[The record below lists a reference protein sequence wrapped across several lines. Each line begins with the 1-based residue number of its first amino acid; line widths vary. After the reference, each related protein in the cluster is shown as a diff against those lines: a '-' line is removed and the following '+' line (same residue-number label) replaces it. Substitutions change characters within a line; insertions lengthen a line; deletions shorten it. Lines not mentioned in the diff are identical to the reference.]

1 MLKVSDLLSLPQFD
15 SFRLISSPDGLNN
28 IVGGSSILEWESPK
42 EIATD
47 FAPDDFVMTTLYMY
61 RDELDRADEAL
72 KALIKRRVAA
82 IAIKTT
88 FTDTCSEEVLKMADL
103 YKIPIFM
110 YQDVFMEDLIFAI
123 ESAVYTDSSNDIAL
137 DYLKYLM
144 ECDSGKIDSAARK
157 LNPLFL
163 NDLMC
168 LCLIPASAG
177 DQATLDNALAAYR
190 KTFPTTFPLARSRD
204 SFIKCSGCILYI
216 HTWEGDPE
224 RPEDILKNIE
234 HLLGKN
240 LSPFTIGFSDPKC
253 SLSLLK
259 EAVEESLT
267 AAVSSHLEKEG
278 FKIFSEVGAD
288 SFLLP
293 FLEEPRFKQFYER
306 TLAAITAH
314 DERYKADLL
323 DTLICYTESDWDIN
337 LTAKKMFQHPNTIRH
352 RLEKIKT
359 ITGISSSGDMSLQF
373 HVFSRMHKIR
383 NIFGN
388 DSLI

>member
-15 SFRLISSPDGLNN
+15 SFRLISSPAGLNN

-110 YQDVFMEDLIFAI
+110 YQDVFLEDLIFTI
-123 ESAVYTDSSNDIAL
+123 KSAVYTDSSNDITL

-144 ECDSGKIDSAARK
+144 KSEPDKIGSAAQK

-163 NDLMC
+163 NNLMC
-168 LCLIPASAG
+168 LCLIPVPAG
-177 DQATLDNALAAYR
+177 NQATLDDMLTAYR
-190 KTFPTTFPLARSRD
+190 KAFPTTFPLTRSRD
-204 SFIKCSGCILYI
+204 SFIKCAGCILYI
-216 HTWEGDPE
+216 HTWEGDQE
-224 RPEDILKNIE
+224 RPENILKNIE
-234 HLLGKN
+234 CLLGKS
-240 LSPFTIGFSDPKC
+240 LSSFTIGFSDPKS

-259 EAVEESLT
+259 EAIEESLT
-267 AAVSSHLEKEG
+267 AAVSSYLEKES
-278 FKIFSEVGAD
+278 FKVFSDVGSDA
-288 SFLLP
+288 FILP
-293 FLEEPRFKQFYER
+293 FLEEPRFRQFYER
-306 TLAAITAH
+306 TLAAINAH
-314 DERYKADLL
+314 DERYNADLL
-323 DTLICYTESDWDIN
+323 DTLICYTESDCDIN
-337 LTAKKMFQHPNTIRH
+337 LTAKKMFQHSNTIRH
-352 RLEKIKT
+352 RIDKIKSL
-359 ITGISSSGDMSLQF
+359 TGISSSGDMHLQF
-373 HVFSRMHKIR
+373 HVFSRMHKNR

-388 DSLI
+388 GPLI